1 MKTEQ
6 TGTARSV
13 AALNLAVMLF
23 GLAAVIGR
31 FVQAPSVVIAGGR
44 VICSAAVLL
53 ALSLLSRT
61 SLRLAN
67 KRDLGLA
74 VFAGLVLALHWTT
87 FFQAIQVSSV
97 AMGTITF
104 SAFPLFLTVL
114 EPLVFRERL
123 RLEGVLEAIAL
134 LAGVMITL
142 PPDGLGSG
150 AAAGAGWGMLSGLA
164 YAVLSLANRHLSAR
178 YPARVVCLY
187 EQGTAAVALLPAVL
201 LWRGE
206 WTMVGLCSIGVL
218 GVVCTALAHSLYVA
232 AQRRVSAQAAGV
244 VFRYGDSLWN
254 SVCAGTAGRS
264 AHRPGTGRRN
274 TDSGREFCGFSSGR
288 QTITEIGGFFW
299 LHPTILVCFM
309 L

>member
-44 VICSAAVLL
+44 VICSAAVL
-53 ALSLLSRT
+53 
-61 SLRLAN
+61 LAN

-206 WTMVGLCSIGVL
+206 WMMVGLCSIGVL

-232 AQRRVSAQAAGV
+232 AQSRVSAQAAGV
-244 VFRYGDSLWN
+244 VSGMETVYGILYALVLLGEAPTGRELAGGTLILGVSFVASLR
-254 SVCAGTAGRS
+254 AGR
-264 AHRPGTGRRN
+264 R
-274 TDSGREFCGFSSGR
+274 
-288 QTITEIGGFFW
+288 
-299 LHPTILVCFM
+299 
-309 L
+309 

>member
-13 AALNLAVMLF
+13 AALNLAVLLF

-61 SLRLAN
+61 PLRLAN

-97 AMGTITF
+97 AMGTIAF

-114 EPLVFRERL
+114 EPLVLRERL

-150 AAAGAGWGMLSGLA
+150 AAAGAAWGMLSGLA

-178 YPARVVCLY
+178 YPAQVVCLY

-244 VFRYGDSLWN
+244 VSGMETVYGILYALVLLGEAPTGRELAGGTLILGVSFVASLR
-254 SVCAGTAGRS
+254 AGR
-264 AHRPGTGRRN
+264 R
-274 TDSGREFCGFSSGR
+274 
-288 QTITEIGGFFW
+288 
-299 LHPTILVCFM
+299 
-309 L
+309 

>member
-1 MKTEQ
+1 MKTKR
-6 TGTARSV
+6 TDKAMSV

-53 ALSLLSRT
+53 ILGLISRT
-61 SLRLAN
+61 SLRLSN
-67 KRDLGLA
+67 QRDLGLA
-74 VFAGLVLALHWTT
+74 IFAGLVLALHWTT

-114 EPLVFRERL
+114 KPLVFRERL
-123 RLEGVLEAIAL
+123 RPEGVLEAVAL
-134 LAGVMITL
+134 LAGVLITL

-150 AAAGAGWGMLSGLA
+150 AGAGAAWGMLSGLA
-164 YAVLSLANRHLSAR
+164 YAVLSLANRYLSAR

-187 EQGTAAVALLPAVL
+187 EQGTAAIALLPAVL

-206 WTMVGLCSIGVL
+206 WTAVSLCSIGVL
-218 GVVCTALAHSLYVA
+218 GVACTALAHSLYVA
-232 AQRRVSAQAAGV
+232 AQRRVSAQTAGV
-244 VFRYGDSLWN
+244 VSGMETVYGILFALALLGEAPTIRELAGGALILGVSLIA
-254 SVCAGTAGRS
+254 SLRAGR
-264 AHRPGTGRRN
+264 
-274 TDSGREFCGFSSGR
+274 
-288 QTITEIGGFFW
+288 
-299 LHPTILVCFM
+299 
-309 L
+309 

>member
-1 MKTEQ
+1 MKAEQ
-6 TGTARSV
+6 TGTAVSV

-53 ALSLLSRT
+53 VLGLVSRT
-61 SLRLAN
+61 PLRLTN
-67 KRDLGLA
+67 KRDQGLA
-74 VFAGLVLALHWTT
+74 VFAGLVLAIHWST

-123 RLEGVLEAIAL
+123 RPEGVLEAIAL
-134 LAGVMITL
+134 LTGVMITL
-142 PPDGLGSG
+142 PPGGLGSG
-150 AAAGAGWGMLSGLA
+150 AGAGAAWGMLSGLA

-206 WTMVGLCSIGVL
+206 WTAANLCGIGVL
-218 GVVCTALAHSLYVA
+218 GVICTALAHSLYVS
-232 AQRRVSAQAAGV
+232 AQRRVSAQ
-244 VFRYGDSLWN
+244 
-254 SVCAGTAGRS
+254 TAGLVS
-264 AHRPGTGRRN
+264 GMETVYGILYALVLLGEAPTGRELVGGALILGVSLAASLRA
-274 TDSGREFCGFSSGR
+274 GRR
-288 QTITEIGGFFW
+288 
-299 LHPTILVCFM
+299 
-309 L
+309 

>member
-1 MKTEQ
+1 MKAEQ
-6 TGTARSV
+6 TGTAVSV

-53 ALSLLSRT
+53 VLGLVSRT
-61 SLRLAN
+61 PLRLAN
-67 KRDLGLA
+67 KRDQGLA
-74 VFAGLVLALHWTT
+74 VFAGLVLAIHWST

-123 RLEGVLEAIAL
+123 RPEGVLEAIAL
-134 LAGVMITL
+134 LTGVMITL
-142 PPDGLGSG
+142 PPGGRGSG
-150 AAAGAGWGMLSGLA
+150 AGAGAGWGMLSGLA

-187 EQGTAAVALLPAVL
+187 EQGTAAIALLPAVL

-206 WTMVGLCSIGVL
+206 WTAANLCGIGVL
-218 GVVCTALAHSLYVA
+218 GVICTALAHSLYVS
-232 AQRRVSAQAAGV
+232 AQRRVSAQ
-244 VFRYGDSLWN
+244 
-254 SVCAGTAGRS
+254 TAGLVS
-264 AHRPGTGRRN
+264 GMETVYGILYALVLLGEAPTGRELVGGALILGVSLAASLRA
-274 TDSGREFCGFSSGR
+274 GRR
-288 QTITEIGGFFW
+288 
-299 LHPTILVCFM
+299 
-309 L
+309 

>member
-1 MKTEQ
+1 MKAEQ
-6 TGTARSV
+6 TGTAVSV

-53 ALSLLSRT
+53 VLGLVSRT
-61 SLRLAN
+61 PLRLAN
-67 KRDLGLA
+67 KRDQGLA
-74 VFAGLVLALHWTT
+74 VFAGLVLAIHWST

-114 EPLVFRERL
+114 EPLVFRERV
-123 RLEGVLEAIAL
+123 RPEGVLEAIAL
-134 LAGVMITL
+134 LTGVMITL
-142 PPDGLGSG
+142 PPGGLGSG
-150 AAAGAGWGMLSGLA
+150 AGAGAAWGMLSGLA

-206 WTMVGLCSIGVL
+206 WTAANLCGIGVL
-218 GVVCTALAHSLYVA
+218 GVICTALAHSLYVS
-232 AQRRVSAQAAGV
+232 AQRRVSAQ
-244 VFRYGDSLWN
+244 
-254 SVCAGTAGRS
+254 TAGLVS
-264 AHRPGTGRRN
+264 GMETVYGILYALVLLGEAPTGR
-274 TDSGREFCGFSSGR
+274 ELV
-288 QTITEIGGFFW
+288 GGA
-299 LHPTILVCFM
+299 LILGVS
-309 L
+309 LAA

>member
-44 VICSAAVLL
+44 VICSAAVL
-53 ALSLLSRT
+53 
-61 SLRLAN
+61 LAN

-178 YPARVVCLY
+178 YPAQVVCLY

-206 WTMVGLCSIGVL
+206 WMMVGLCSIGVL

-232 AQRRVSAQAAGV
+232 AQSRVSAQAAGV
-244 VFRYGDSLWN
+244 VSGMETVYGILYALVLLGEAPTGRELAGGTLILGVSFVASLR
-254 SVCAGTAGRS
+254 AGR
-264 AHRPGTGRRN
+264 R
-274 TDSGREFCGFSSGR
+274 
-288 QTITEIGGFFW
+288 
-299 LHPTILVCFM
+299 
-309 L
+309 

>member
-1 MKTEQ
+1 MKAEQ
-6 TGTARSV
+6 TGTAVSV

-53 ALSLLSRT
+53 VLGLVSRT
-61 SLRLAN
+61 PLRLAN
-67 KRDLGLA
+67 KRDQGLA
-74 VFAGLVLALHWTT
+74 VFAGLVLAIHWST

-123 RLEGVLEAIAL
+123 RPEGVLEAIAL
-134 LAGVMITL
+134 LTGVMITL
-142 PPDGLGSG
+142 PPGGLGSG
-150 AAAGAGWGMLSGLA
+150 AGAGAAWGMLSGLA

-187 EQGTAAVALLPAVL
+187 EQGTAAIALLPAVL

-206 WTMVGLCSIGVL
+206 WTAANLCGIGVL
-218 GVVCTALAHSLYVA
+218 GVICTALAHSLYVS
-232 AQRRVSAQAAGV
+232 AQRRVSAQ
-244 VFRYGDSLWN
+244 
-254 SVCAGTAGRS
+254 TAGLVS
-264 AHRPGTGRRN
+264 GMETVYGILYALVLLGEAPTGRELVGGALILGVSLAASLRA
-274 TDSGREFCGFSSGR
+274 GRR
-288 QTITEIGGFFW
+288 
-299 LHPTILVCFM
+299 
-309 L
+309 

>member
-44 VICSAAVLL
+44 VICSAAVL
-53 ALSLLSRT
+53 
-61 SLRLAN
+61 LAN

-142 PPDGLGSG
+142 PPDGLGSS
-150 AAAGAGWGMLSGLA
+150 AAAGAAWGMLSGLA

-206 WTMVGLCSIGVL
+206 WMMVGLCSIGVL

-232 AQRRVSAQAAGV
+232 AQSRVSAQAAGV
-244 VFRYGDSLWN
+244 VSGMETVYGILYALVLLGEAPTGRELAGGTLILGVSFVASLR
-254 SVCAGTAGRS
+254 AGR
-264 AHRPGTGRRN
+264 R
-274 TDSGREFCGFSSGR
+274 
-288 QTITEIGGFFW
+288 
-299 LHPTILVCFM
+299 
-309 L
+309 

>member
-1 MKTEQ
+1 MKTKR
-6 TGTARSV
+6 TDKAMSV

-53 ALSLLSRT
+53 ILGLISRT
-61 SLRLAN
+61 SLRLSN
-67 KRDLGLA
+67 QRDLGLA
-74 VFAGLVLALHWTT
+74 IFAGLVLALHWTT

-123 RLEGVLEAIAL
+123 RPEGVLEAVAL
-134 LAGVMITL
+134 LAGVLITL

-150 AAAGAGWGMLSGLA
+150 AGAGAAWGMLSGLA
-164 YAVLSLANRHLSAR
+164 YAVLSLANRYLSAR

-187 EQGTAAVALLPAVL
+187 EQGTAAIALLPAVL

-206 WTMVGLCSIGVL
+206 WTAVSLCSIGVL
-218 GVVCTALAHSLYVA
+218 GVACTALAHSLYVA
-232 AQRRVSAQAAGV
+232 AQRRVSAQTAGV
-244 VFRYGDSLWN
+244 VSGMETVYGILFALALLGEAPTIRELAGGALILGVSLIA
-254 SVCAGTAGRS
+254 SLRAGR
-264 AHRPGTGRRN
+264 
-274 TDSGREFCGFSSGR
+274 
-288 QTITEIGGFFW
+288 
-299 LHPTILVCFM
+299 
-309 L
+309 

>member
-53 ALSLLSRT
+53 ALGLASRT
-61 SLRLAN
+61 PLRLAN

-114 EPLVFRERL
+114 E
-123 RLEGVLEAIAL
+123 
-134 LAGVMITL
+134 
-142 PPDGLGSG
+142 
-150 AAAGAGWGMLSGLA
+150 
-164 YAVLSLANRHLSAR
+164 
-178 YPARVVCLY
+178 
-187 EQGTAAVALLPAVL
+187 Q
-201 LWRGE
+201 
-206 WTMVGLCSIGVL
+206 IGR
-218 GVVCTALAHSLYVA
+218 AHV
-232 AQRRVSAQAAGV
+232 
-244 VFRYGDSLWN
+244 
-254 SVCAGTAGRS
+254 
-264 AHRPGTGRRN
+264 
-274 TDSGREFCGFSSGR
+274 
-288 QTITEIGGFFW
+288 
-299 LHPTILVCFM
+299 
-309 L
+309 

>member
-1 MKTEQ
+1 MKTKR
-6 TGTARSV
+6 TDKAMSV

-53 ALSLLSRT
+53 ILGLISRT
-61 SLRLAN
+61 SLRLSN
-67 KRDLGLA
+67 QRDLGLA
-74 VFAGLVLALHWTT
+74 IFAGLVLALHWTT

-123 RLEGVLEAIAL
+123 RPEGVREAVAL
-134 LAGVMITL
+134 LAGVLITL

-150 AAAGAGWGMLSGLA
+150 AGAGAAWGMLSGLA
-164 YAVLSLANRHLSAR
+164 YAVLSLANRYLSAR

-187 EQGTAAVALLPAVL
+187 EQGTAAIALLPAVL

-206 WTMVGLCSIGVL
+206 WTAVSLCSIGVL
-218 GVVCTALAHSLYVA
+218 GVACTALAHSLYVA
-232 AQRRVSAQAAGV
+232 AQRRVSAQTAGV
-244 VFRYGDSLWN
+244 VSGMETVYGILFALALLGEAPTIRELAGGALILGVSLIA
-254 SVCAGTAGRS
+254 SLRAGR
-264 AHRPGTGRRN
+264 
-274 TDSGREFCGFSSGR
+274 
-288 QTITEIGGFFW
+288 
-299 LHPTILVCFM
+299 
-309 L
+309 

>member
-1 MKTEQ
+1 MKAEQ
-6 TGTARSV
+6 TGTAVSV

-53 ALSLLSRT
+53 VLGLVSRT
-61 SLRLAN
+61 PLRLAN
-67 KRDLGLA
+67 KRDQGLA
-74 VFAGLVLALHWTT
+74 VFAGLVLAIHWST

-114 EPLVFRERL
+114 EPLVFRERV
-123 RLEGVLEAIAL
+123 RPEGVLEAIAL
-134 LAGVMITL
+134 LTGVMITL
-142 PPDGLGSG
+142 PPGGLGSG
-150 AAAGAGWGMLSGLA
+150 AGAGAAWGMLSGLA

-206 WTMVGLCSIGVL
+206 WTAANLCGIGVL
-218 GVVCTALAHSLYVA
+218 GVICTALAHSLYVS
-232 AQRRVSAQAAGV
+232 AQRRVSAQ
-244 VFRYGDSLWN
+244 
-254 SVCAGTAGRS
+254 TAGLVS
-264 AHRPGTGRRN
+264 GMETVYGILYALVLLGEAPTGRELVGGALILGVSLAASLRA
-274 TDSGREFCGFSSGR
+274 GRR
-288 QTITEIGGFFW
+288 
-299 LHPTILVCFM
+299 
-309 L
+309 